1 MKKVRVT
8 IPNERKV
15 RVSIPKA
22 QSGLPSWKMIDNTLE
37 SLQKMQ
43 EPVEVAESD
52 FLTPNV
58 SPGAPAFGDPYD
70 QKSEP
75 VKEGQ
80 NYGVNMDDF
89 PVFAPETSNYNV
101 GRSLSDFIKADPLEK
116 QTRKPPL
123 LKTPDPEPTVKEPYL
138 DPAVEKKLN
147 KEAVKSKALNAL
159 DKGTRPLANAV
170 MYGSIADN
178 VLDRKGFKNKRNKM
192 MAWQRPDTYYNDD
205 QGRVEVNT
213 GLEGDVIAGV
223 NLPSGYDAY
232 RQGFSSQM
240 NLKQGGELDVDSKT
254 IAKLIAAGAN
264 IEIL

>member
-8 IPNERKV
+8 IPNKRKA

-22 QSGLPSWKMIDNTLE
+22 QVGLPSWGMIDRALE
-37 SLQKMQ
+37 SIQKTQ
-43 EPVEVAESD
+43 EPVDLSP
-52 FLTPNV
+52 TNT
-58 SPGAPAFGDPYD
+58 SPGAPAFGDPYETED

-89 PVFAPETSNYNV
+89 PVIAPEGTDYNV
-101 GRSLSDFIKADPLEK
+101 GRGLSDFIKGDPLEK
-116 QTRKPPL
+116 IETPKTPL

-170 MYGSIADN
+170 MYASMLDN
-178 VLDRKGFKNKRNKM
+178 VLDRKRFKQKRNKM
-192 MAWQRPDTYYNDD
+192 MAWQQPDTYYDDD
-205 QGRVEVNT
+205 QGRVDVNT

-240 NLKQGGELDVDSKT
+240 NLSKQGGELDVDSKT